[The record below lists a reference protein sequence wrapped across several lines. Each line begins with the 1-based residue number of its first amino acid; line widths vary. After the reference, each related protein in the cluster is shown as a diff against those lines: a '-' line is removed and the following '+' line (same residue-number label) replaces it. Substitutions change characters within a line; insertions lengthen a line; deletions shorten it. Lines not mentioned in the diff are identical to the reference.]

1 MANIHDS
8 KVTLFINAGL
18 KRIGSGIKDI
28 MAKMRIKGRTY

>member
-8 KVTLFINAGL
+8 KVPLFINAGI

-28 MAKMRIKGRTY
+28 LAKWRIKGRTY